1 MTTVVLALASSL
13 VIGVSDYLGGRAG
26 ERLHPALVTAYAQA
40 TYLLTVP
47 VLAVLVGWE
56 VVTARDVWFGLA
68 AGVLVGAAYVAF
80 FTALATGRM
89 GLAAPTTA
97 AVSAVIPVLYD
108 ALTGAD
114 LRAGRWVGV
123 VVALGAVPLLAYAPT
138 ATSTAPSGART
149 SVVLVV
155 SLLAGVGFASYFIL
169 IGQTSPDSGQWPLA
183 ASSLSATITVFAF
196 VVARRIGLSRPVRGA
211 IASGATGAVA
221 GACLT
226 AALQLGP
233 VSVATVL
240 GSLYPIVTVGLA
252 ARFANERVRW
262 WHVSGLGLA
271 VVGAALVGAFG

>member
-1 MTTVVLALASSL
+1 MTTVILALTSSA

-47 VLAVLVGWE
+47 LLAVLVGWQE
-56 VVTARDVWFGLA
+56 VTAHDLRLGLL
-68 AGVLVGAAYVAF
+68 AGVLVGAAYVLF
-80 FTALATGRM
+80 FAALATGRM
-89 GLAAPTTA
+89 GVAAPTTA

-108 ALTGAD
+108 VLTGAD

-123 VVALGAVPLLAYAPT
+123 VVALAAVPLVAYAPSGT
-138 ATSTAPSGART
+138 GRRPTGART
-149 SVVLVV
+149 SVVVAASV
-155 SLLAGVGFASYFIL
+155 AAGIGFACFFIL
-169 IGQTSPDSGQWPLA
+169 LGQTSPDSGQWPLA
-183 ASSLSATITVFAF
+183 ASSLSATVTVFAF
-196 VVARRIGLSRPVRGA
+196 VLARRVGLARPVRGA
-211 IASGATGAVA
+211 IASGATGALA
-221 GACLT
+221 GACIT

-252 ARFANERVRW
+252 ARFAGERVRW

-271 VVGAALVGAFG
+271 VVGAALVGAYG